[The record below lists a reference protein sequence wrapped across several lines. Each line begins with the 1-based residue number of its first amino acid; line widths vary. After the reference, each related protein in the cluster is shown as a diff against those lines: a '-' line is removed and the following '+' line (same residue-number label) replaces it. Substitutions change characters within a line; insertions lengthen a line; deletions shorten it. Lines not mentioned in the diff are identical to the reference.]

1 MLKKFQIGI
10 EGDKCEL
17 LDFINDFEFRKISLS
32 VTDDQAIFMIATH
45 LDPNTRYILER
56 IQCNSMN

>member
-1 MLKKFQIGI
+1 MLKDFQIGI
-10 EGDKCEL
+10 EGEKCEL

-32 VTDDQAIFMIATH
+32 VTNEKAIFMIATD
-45 LDPNTRYILER
+45 LDPNTRYILEQ

>member
-1 MLKKFQIGI
+1 MLKDFQIGI

-17 LDFINDFEFRKISLS
+17 LDFINDFKFGKISLT
-32 VTDDQAIFMIATH
+32 VTNDQAIFTIVTN
-45 LDPNTRYILER
+45 LDPNTRSILEQ